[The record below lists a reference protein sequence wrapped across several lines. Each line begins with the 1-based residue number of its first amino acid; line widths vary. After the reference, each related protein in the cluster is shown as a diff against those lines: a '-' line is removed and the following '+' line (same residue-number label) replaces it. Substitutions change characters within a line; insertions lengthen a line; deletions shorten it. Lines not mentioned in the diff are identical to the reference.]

1 MANVLYIGDDLPHT
15 TSAHRAHA
23 LARLGHSV
31 IIRSPYK
38 EVRKYLQSRFM
49 GAIHYR
55 TGYSLLQNS
64 IYNWIEQMKSQVKKL
79 DLIWVDSGELL
90 GPGCLLSLKEM
101 KCPIILYNIDDPTGK
116 RDGRRFYSLKKSLPL
131 YDLVAVVRKE
141 TEEECL
147 EFGAKRV
154 VRVLRSYDEKDHQPF
169 TEISEIPVK
178 FRSEVAF
185 IGTWMKNEKRDDFL
199 LTLIKQN
206 VPISIWGNLW
216 EKSSIWK
223 LLQPYYRGAAI
234 YGRDYVAA
242 IQGAKL
248 CIGLLSKGNRDQHTQ
263 RSLEVP
269 FAGGILCA
277 ERTPEHLAMYQEGVE
292 AVFWSNATEC
302 ATICE
307 QLLKDDQY
315 REEIRLAGMKRVKNL
330 KVGNEDV
337 CRTILND
344 LLQIDSKPG
353 VSVPMIV

>member
-1 MANVLYIGDDLPHT
+1 MANILYIGDDQPYT

-23 LARLGHSV
+23 LARLGNSV
-31 IIRSPYK
+31 IIRNPYK
-38 EVRKYLQSRFM
+38 GVKKYLQSRFL

-55 TGYSLLQNS
+55 TGYSLLQSS
-64 IYNWIEQMKSQVKKL
+64 ICNWVEELKRQVQKP
-79 DLIWVDSGELL
+79 DLIWVDSGELF
-90 GPGCLLSLKEM
+90 GQGCLARLKQME
-101 KCPIILYNIDDPTGK
+101 CPIILYNIDDPTGK
-116 RDGRRFYSLKKSLPL
+116 RDGSRFYSLTKALSM

-141 TEEECL
+141 TEQECL
-147 EFGAKRV
+147 ELGAKRV
-154 VRVLRSYDEKDHQPF
+154 MRVLRSYDEKDHQPF
-169 TEISEIPVK
+169 TEISGIPEE

-199 LTLIKQN
+199 LTLINQS

-216 EKSSIWK
+216 GKSSIWN

-248 CIGLLSKGNRDQHTQ
+248 CLGLLSKGNRDQHTQ

-302 ATICE
+302 ATICK

-315 REEIRLAGMKRVKNL
+315 REEIRLAGMKRVKDM

-337 CRTILND
+337 CKTILNA
-344 LLQIDSKPG
+344 LS
-353 VSVPMIV
+353 